1 MPSSNSSDAW
11 RAETEAINR
20 EMERLILS
28 AWSRTTEENQIRK
41 FQFAALIERRN
52 EAARHFLAE
61 SRYKPPEPRRGLQDH
76 K

>member
-1 MPSSNSSDAW
+1 MTLPRPPNNASEIWSS
-11 RAETEAINR
+11 ECEAVDR

-28 AWSRTTEENQIRK
+28 AWPRTQEEIQVRK

-52 EAARHFLAE
+52 EAAGHFLAE
-61 SRYKPPEPRRGLQDH
+61 TAVPR

>member
-28 AWSRTTEENQIRK
+28 AWPRTTEENQIRK

-61 SRYKPPEPRRGLQDH
+61 SRYKPPEQDH